1 MTERLPFN
9 VLFRDCAPAFSAYG
23 EALVS
28 VIDVNFDVRVFAFSL
43 PRIFAV
49 FDCVS

>member
-9 VLFRDCAPAFSAYG
+9 VIFHDFAPAFSAYG
-23 EALVS
+23 KALVS
-28 VIDVNFDVRVFAFSL
+28 VIDVDFDVRVFAFFL